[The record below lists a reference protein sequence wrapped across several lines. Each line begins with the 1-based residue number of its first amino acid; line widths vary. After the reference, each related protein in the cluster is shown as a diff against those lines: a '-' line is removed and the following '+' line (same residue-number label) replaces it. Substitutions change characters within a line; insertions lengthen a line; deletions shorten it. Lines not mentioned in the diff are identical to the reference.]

1 MVDYIFRWSIELD
14 IVQFISVMVHLYK
27 PNHSVGYASK
37 GNKWHVPYIAKKGRL
52 WICLVLYCQSPE
64 SCSKNNEPLYFTLQ
78 DTLVQSAFAFVFDF
92 SVLLGDNLNWF
103 FSDSQQ
109 AFRARI
115 SLCSRTT
122 LVEIATQSTTWIDLL
137 SNIIIFKGRTIR
149 FLKGGGGNTKNN
161 SSIALML
168 CA

>member
-1 MVDYIFRWSIELD
+1 MVSAMHPKEINDTF
-14 IVQFISVMVHLYK
+14 H
-27 PNHSVGYASK
+27 
-37 GNKWHVPYIAKKGRL
+37 IAKKGRL

-149 FLKGGGGNTKNN
+149 FLKGGGGGKYQKQFEHSLNAMCLTRDWLFYYIEAHSTCTTKPPEN
-161 SSIALML
+161 I
-168 CA
+168 